1 MAERIMKRI
10 NLLACVLALL
20 SSAAMASNH
29 EIKPKM
35 PNLSGIGIG
44 KKLYDQNCASCHGVS
59 LKGTNQ
65 GPPFLHRVYHPNHH
79 RDSVFHTAVQRGV
92 RQHHWKFGNMQPV
105 KRVRRDMVASIV
117 EYVRFMQKQAGI
129 F

>member
-117 EYVRFMQKQAGI
+117 QYVRFMQKQAGI